1 MHCLKRP
8 LCSLFAAMLLFSL
21 SAAGSAQAVTPNNLS
36 DLHMGFRGIA
46 WGQSPDEV
54 KAKGIKFGEYITQG
68 KIMNAPVV
76 SGTAL
81 DIEGV
86 PVIMAY
92 SFADG
97 KFAGISMI
105 PVDPLRAVQLVA
117 TYIKLFGEPVF
128 QDLKAQKHVWQDAT
142 VTIVLQ
148 SLNGK
153 VTLSIVNNALF
164 AKAGSPTPDMI
175 GGSVPKS

>member
-1 MHCLKRP
+1 MYCLKRQI
-8 LCSLFAAMLLFSL
+8 CSLFAMMLLFSL
-21 SAAGSAQAVTPNNLS
+21 SAAVSAQAVTPNKLT
-36 DLHMGFRGIA
+36 DLHLGFRGIA

-54 KAKGIKFGEYITQG
+54 KAKGIKFGDFVTQG
-68 KIMNAPVV
+68 KILNAPVV
-76 SGTAL
+76 SGTPL

-86 PVIMAY
+86 PVRMAY

-105 PVDPLRAVQLVA
+105 PVNALQAVQLVA
-117 TYIKLFGEPVF
+117 IYIKLFGEPVF

-142 VTIVLQ
+142 ITIVLQ
-148 SLNGK
+148 SLNNK

-164 AKAGSPTPDMI
+164 AKAGSPPEDMI
-175 GGSVPKS
+175 GGGVPKS